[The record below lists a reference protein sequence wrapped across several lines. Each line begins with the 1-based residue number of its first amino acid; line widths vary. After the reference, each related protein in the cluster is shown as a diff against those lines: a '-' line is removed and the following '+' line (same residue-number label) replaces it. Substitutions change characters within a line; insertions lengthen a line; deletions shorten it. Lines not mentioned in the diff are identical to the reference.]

1 MAGEQARGGGRPR
14 SPRPVR
20 AKWAG
25 GQAAAATA
33 AAAVRPPTHTHT
45 HVHAHSHVDEEDG
58 RMGRT
63 IYIKLIFDEA

>member
-1 MAGEQARGGGRPR
+1 VAAEMAGEQARGGGRPR

-25 GQAAAATA
+25 GQAAAATV

-45 HVHAHSHVDEEDG
+45 YMLTRTLMKKMEEWGG
-58 RMGRT
+58 RFT
-63 IYIKLIFDEA
+63 LN